1 MSAAR
6 ERTCVVTG
14 AAGGIGRAVRARLEA
29 DGHTVVGVDLHD
41 AEVTADLADPDARR
55 EAVRQVLDRVEG
67 RCDRLVVCAGIGGHV
82 APTGNVVRVNC
93 FAALAFLDGLRDA
106 LAAGQDPAVV
116 VVASN
121 SAALIPDDDALLATF
136 LTGDEEAAAAAADEA
151 DGAYVYAAS
160 KRALTVGVRQRV
172 ATWGEAGV
180 RLNAIAPGPVETDLL
195 RGTLDH
201 PIYGPA
207 ARAYP
212 VPLGRWAQP
221 EEIATSIAFLLDPAS
236 AWTHGAVLFV
246 DGGTDASVRPRT
258 F

>member
-1 MSAAR
+1 MS
-6 ERTCVVTG
+6 TCVVTG
-14 AAGGIGRAVRARLEA
+14 SAGGIGGAVRDRLEA
-29 DGHTVVGVDLHD
+29 AGDTVVGVDLHD
-41 AEVTADLADPDARR
+41 AEVTADLADPRARR
-55 EAVRQVLDRVEG
+55 EAVRAALERVDG
-67 RCDRLVVCAGIGGHV
+67 HCDRLVVCAGVGGHV
-82 APTGNVVRVNC
+82 PATSTVVRVNC
-93 FAALAFLDGLRDA
+93 FAALAFLDGMQEA
-106 LAAGQDPAVV
+106 LAGGHDPAAV

-121 SAALIPDDDALLATF
+121 SAALIGDDDPLLATF
-136 LTGDEEAAAAAADEA
+136 LTGDEDAAAEAAGEA

-172 ATWGEAGV
+172 AAWGEVGV
-180 RLNAIAPGPVETDLL
+180 RLNAVAPGPVETDLL

-201 PIYGPA
+201 PLYGPA

-221 EEIATSIAFLLDPAS
+221 AEIATTIAFLLDPAS